1 MKRQNKILKDFKK
14 LHLLY
19 EEGAVFTV
27 FDTETT
33 GLSPT
38 NCKILEIGAIK
49 FSKDGI
55 IQTYSQLFNPNC
67 KIPYFISQL
76 TNIQQDM
83 VDCCKSIDCHL
94 PDFLEMIKDTI
105 LIAHNAQFDLNFL
118 NAECENAGFE
128 STKNKVIDTLQY
140 SKWAFPELEKHKL
153 DFLADYFKIDK
164 VSSHRAFDDAET
176 CRQLFL
182 KCTAVRK

>member
-1 MKRQNKILKDFKK
+1 MKHQNKILKDFKK
-14 LHLLY
+14 LHILY

-33 GLSPT
+33 GLSPS
-38 NCKILEIGAIK
+38 NCRIIEIGAIK

-55 IQTYSQLFNPNC
+55 IDTFSQLFNPEC
-67 KIPYFISQL
+67 LIPWHISQL
-76 TNIQQDM
+76 THIDQQM
-83 VDCCKSIDCHL
+83 VSCCKPICYYL
-94 PDFLEMIKDTI
+94 PDFLKMIEDTI

-118 NAECENAGFE
+118 NSECEKAE
-128 STKNKVIDTLQY
+128 LPTTKNKVIDTLQY

-164 VSSHRAFDDAET
+164 GSSHRALDDAET